1 VAARL
6 SSPASSAPAPAT
18 SAVPSTTP
26 RPRHSKAPRT
36 VAGTYPQ
43 APPSPH
49 TTTAPR
55 ASAPAPSPSAHL
67 TTRWPTPLKW
77 APSNPDKSARSGWR
91 WPG

>member
-6 SSPASSAPAPAT
+6 AGPASSAPAPAT

-26 RPRHSKAPRT
+26 RPRHLKVPRA
-36 VAGTYPQ
+36 VAGTYAQ
-43 APPSPH
+43 APPSPRRAA
-49 TTTAPR
+49 APR

-67 TTRWPTPLKW
+67 TTRWPKPLKW
-77 APSNPDKSARSGWR
+77 GPSNPNKSARSDWR